1 VLPLFPR
8 CNYKKIDETYLKHL
22 IELSL
27 LFDMKPSNIAIEV
40 INLCKTFQGK
50 LAVNNLSLTVQEGEI
65 YAFLGPNG
73 AGKSTT
79 IKMLITLLNFD
90 SGMATIL
97 GHNLKTEADTIR
109 LKIGVAL
116 QEASLDESQTG
127 LEFLS
132 LQGGLYGLHSDQIK
146 KRIEDLIPLIDIGE
160 AIKKPIKT
168 YSGGM
173 KRRLDLAAS
182 IIHNPKI
189 LFLDEPTTG
198 LDPISRNKVWAEIN
212 RLNKELGMT
221 IFLTTQYLEEAD
233 QLADRVGIIN
243 GGRLVA
249 EDTPSNLKT
258 SIGRDLIIV
267 KIDKINDSG
276 IQNIRKISEADKVE
290 FKKNILTISTKS
302 GSKIIGKIV
311 IELNKQGVNIET
323 LTLRE
328 TTLDDVFLE
337 VTGNRLQTQ
346 E

>member
-1 VLPLFPR
+1 MNSTDTAIKV
-8 CNYKKIDETYLKHL
+8 E
-22 IELSL
+22 
-27 LFDMKPSNIAIEV
+27 NI
-40 INLCKTFQGK
+40 CKEFQGK
-50 LAVNNLSLTVQEGEI
+50 PAVNSLSLEIKKGEI

-79 IKMLITLLNFD
+79 IKMLITLLKPD
-90 SGMATIL
+90 SGKVEIL
-97 GHNLKTEADTIR
+97 GEDIETQSSSIR

-127 LEFLS
+127 LEFLR
-132 LQGGLYGLHSDQIK
+132 LQGDLYGLTKSQIDQ
-146 KRIEDLIPLIDIGE
+146 RIEDLIPLVDIGE
-160 AIKKPIKT
+160 ALKKQIKT

-233 QLADRVGIIN
+233 QLADRVGIIS
-243 GGRLVA
+243 GGKLVI
-249 EDTPSNLKT
+249 EGTPKDLKA
-258 SIGRDLIIV
+258 SVGNDLIV
-267 KIDKINDSG
+267 VSVENINTESLEKLKQ
-276 IQNIRKISEADKVE
+276 IPTVTKVY
-290 FKKNILTISTKS
+290 FKDQELIIATKS
-302 GSKIIGKIV
+302 GSTTIGKV
-311 IELNKQGVNIET
+311 AVELNNLGVEIKE
-323 LTLRE
+323 LTLRT

-337 VTGNRLQTQ
+337 VTGNRLKAQK
-346 E
+346 

>member
-1 VLPLFPR
+1 MYSTDTAIKV
-8 CNYKKIDETYLKHL
+8 E
-22 IELSL
+22 
-27 LFDMKPSNIAIEV
+27 NI
-40 INLCKTFQGK
+40 CKEFQGK
-50 LAVNNLSLTVQEGEI
+50 PAVNSLSLEIKKGEI

-79 IKMLITLLNFD
+79 IKMLITLLKPD
-90 SGMATIL
+90 SGKVEIL
-97 GHNLKTEADTIR
+97 GEDIETQSSSIR

-127 LEFLS
+127 LEFLR
-132 LQGGLYGLHSDQIK
+132 LQGDLYGLTKSQIDQ
-146 KRIEDLIPLIDIGE
+146 RIEDLIPLVDIGE
-160 AIKKPIKT
+160 ALKKQIKT

-233 QLADRVGIIN
+233 QLADRVGIIS
-243 GGRLVA
+243 GGKLVI
-249 EDTPSNLKT
+249 EGTPKDLKA
-258 SIGRDLIIV
+258 SVGNDLIV
-267 KIDKINDSG
+267 VSVENINTESL
-276 IQNIRKISEADKVE
+276 IKLKQIPTVTKVY
-290 FKKNILTISTKS
+290 FKDQELIIATKS
-302 GSKIIGKIV
+302 GSTTIGKV
-311 IELNKQGVNIET
+311 AVELNNLGVEIKE
-323 LTLRE
+323 LTLRT

-337 VTGNRLQTQ
+337 VTGNRLKAQK
-346 E
+346 

>member
-1 VLPLFPR
+1 MNSTDTAIKV
-8 CNYKKIDETYLKHL
+8 E
-22 IELSL
+22 
-27 LFDMKPSNIAIEV
+27 NI
-40 INLCKTFQGK
+40 CKEFQGK
-50 LAVNNLSLTVQEGEI
+50 PAVNSLSLEIKKGEI

-79 IKMLITLLNFD
+79 IKMLITLLKPD
-90 SGMATIL
+90 SGKVEIL
-97 GHNLKTEADTIR
+97 GEDIETQSSSIR

-127 LEFLS
+127 LEFLR
-132 LQGGLYGLHSDQIK
+132 LQGDLYGLTKSQIDQ
-146 KRIEDLIPLIDIGE
+146 RIEDLIPLVDIGE
-160 AIKKPIKT
+160 ALKKQIKT

-233 QLADRVGIIN
+233 QLANRVGIIS
-243 GGRLVA
+243 GGKLVI
-249 EDTPSNLKT
+249 EGTPKDLKA
-258 SIGRDLIIV
+258 SVGNDLIV
-267 KIDKINDSG
+267 VSVENINTESLEKLKQ
-276 IQNIRKISEADKVE
+276 IPTVTKVY
-290 FKKNILTISTKS
+290 FKDQELIIATKS
-302 GSKIIGKIV
+302 GSTTIGKV
-311 IELNKQGVNIET
+311 AVELNNLGVEIKE
-323 LTLRE
+323 LTLRT

-337 VTGNRLQTQ
+337 VTGNRLKAQK
-346 E
+346 

>member
-1 VLPLFPR
+1 MYSTDTAIKV
-8 CNYKKIDETYLKHL
+8 E
-22 IELSL
+22 
-27 LFDMKPSNIAIEV
+27 NI
-40 INLCKTFQGK
+40 CKEFQGK
-50 LAVNNLSLTVQEGEI
+50 PAVNSLSLEIKKGEI

-79 IKMLITLLNFD
+79 IKMLITLLKPD
-90 SGMATIL
+90 SGKVEIL
-97 GHNLKTEADTIR
+97 GEDIETQSSSIR

-127 LEFLS
+127 LEFLR
-132 LQGGLYGLHSDQIK
+132 LQGDLYGLTKSQIDQ
-146 KRIEDLIPLIDIGE
+146 RIEDLIPLVDIGE
-160 AIKKPIKT
+160 ALKKQIKT

-233 QLADRVGIIN
+233 QLANRVGIIS
-243 GGRLVA
+243 GGKLVI
-249 EDTPSNLKT
+249 EGTPKDLKA
-258 SIGRDLIIV
+258 SVGNDLIV
-267 KIDKINDSG
+267 VSVENINTESL
-276 IQNIRKISEADKVE
+276 IKLKQIPTVTKVY
-290 FKKNILTISTKS
+290 FKDQELIIATKS
-302 GSKIIGKIV
+302 GSTTIGKV
-311 IELNKQGVNIET
+311 AVELNNLGVEIKE
-323 LTLRE
+323 LTLRT

-337 VTGNRLQTQ
+337 VTGNRLKAQK
-346 E
+346 

>member
-1 VLPLFPR
+1 MYSTDTAIKV
-8 CNYKKIDETYLKHL
+8 E
-22 IELSL
+22 
-27 LFDMKPSNIAIEV
+27 NI
-40 INLCKTFQGK
+40 CKEFQGK
-50 LAVNNLSLTVQEGEI
+50 PAVNSLSLEIKKGEI

-79 IKMLITLLNFD
+79 IKMLITLLKPD
-90 SGMATIL
+90 SGKVEIL
-97 GHNLKTEADTIR
+97 GEDIETQSSSIR

-127 LEFLS
+127 LEFLR
-132 LQGGLYGLHSDQIK
+132 LQGDLYGLTKSQIDQ
-146 KRIEDLIPLIDIGE
+146 RIEDLIPLVDIGE
-160 AIKKPIKT
+160 ALKKQIKT

-233 QLADRVGIIN
+233 QLANRVGIIS
-243 GGRLVA
+243 GGKLVI
-249 EDTPSNLKT
+249 EGTPKDLKA
-258 SIGRDLIIV
+258 SVGNDLIV
-267 KIDKINDSG
+267 VSVENINTESLEKLKQ
-276 IQNIRKISEADKVE
+276 IPTVTKVY
-290 FKKNILTISTKS
+290 FKDQELIIATKS
-302 GSKIIGKIV
+302 GSTTIGKV
-311 IELNKQGVNIET
+311 AVELNNLGVEIKE
-323 LTLRE
+323 LTLRT

-337 VTGNRLQTQ
+337 VTGNRLKAQK
-346 E
+346 